1 MLANITGDWPY
12 ILIAV
17 IILFG
22 GSQLPKLARNAGEA
36 MKEFKK
42 AHEEASSSPL
52 ASSGNMGQTST
63 AAAPAPPAPQRLPQ
77 LRSRRR
83 ASPRRDERSNAD
95 TRSEL
100 DALLADREARAKA
113 HAAPRAPKADPTGPY
128 GVVVGAATPRC
139 PRRLHGLRDQARYF
153 RREMPARLGA
163 AG

>member
-17 IILFG
+17 IVLFG

-42 AHEEASSSPL
+42 AHEEATASPL
-52 ASSGNMGQTST
+52 VSSGSVGST
-63 AAAPAPPAPQRLPQ
+63 MSSAPAATPVVPPALP
-77 LRSRRR
+77 SGSV
-83 ASPRRDERSNAD
+83 SPAQSDEHITL

-113 HAAPRAPKADPTGPY
+113 ARSADGP
-128 GVVVGAATPRC
+128 
-139 PRRLHGLRDQARYF
+139 QS
-153 RREMPARLGA
+153 
-163 AG
+163 

>member
-1 MLANITGDWPY
+1 MLAGITGDWPY

-17 IILFG
+17 VILFG

-52 ASSGNMGQTST
+52 ASSGNMGPTTSS
-63 AAAPAPPAPQRLPQ
+63 AAAAPPAPPAALP
-77 LRSRRR
+77 SGS
-83 ASPRRDERSNAD
+83 ASPDEHVTL

-113 HAAPRAPKADPTGPY
+113 ARSADSP
-128 GVVVGAATPRC
+128 
-139 PRRLHGLRDQARYF
+139 QS
-153 RREMPARLGA
+153 
-163 AG
+163 